1 MGSMKRRA
9 KQIGKY
15 SGAATFSTIV
25 NICVRWL
32 LSQIMDFHLSVII
45 AYVVGSIVNYVL
57 SALFVFHIE
66 GSAHHFAWN
75 SFWRF
80 MMVSMFGFIATFIF
94 STLARFIL
102 FKCFPNDSKNLIE
115 LAAHIIGLNVSFV
128 CNYFGHSF
136 FSFSKKRVEE
146 D

>member
-1 MGSMKRRA
+1 MGSIKKRA

-15 SGAATFSTIV
+15 SGTATFSAIINIV
-25 NICVRWL
+25 VRWL
-32 LSQIMDFHLSVII
+32 LSHVMDFHISVII
-45 AYVVGSIVNYVL
+45 AYFVGAVINYIL
-57 SALFVFHIE
+57 SALFVFHVE
-66 GSAHHFAWN
+66 GSPHHFAWN

-128 CNYFGHSF
+128 CNYFGHSL
-136 FSFSKKRVEE
+136 FSFRKSKP
-146 D
+146 